1 MLASPLKPAATRR
14 LRLAV
19 LTLAGLLLGALAAY
33 PIVSTQYMPLL
44 DYPSHMARMHV
55 LLEAGRSSLL
65 DQFYLIRWRPLPDLA
80 VDLVVPLLAQIMP
93 LDWAG
98 RAFIL
103 LTMALMTGGT
113 VAVHRALFREGA
125 DRFPSWWPF
134 LSLLFLYDHILLM
147 GFLNYLFGLGL
158 ALVGFAAWL
167 RIRDGSAAARIA
179 VGTGFAI
186 AAYFAH
192 LFPFGLY
199 GLLVAGYE
207 LQQAG
212 RNRRPRDLSAIRPAI
227 PPALRPP
234 LGAAAQF
241 VVPGV

>member
-44 DYPSHMARMHV
+44 DYPNHMARMHV

-93 LDWAG
+93 PDWAG

-103 LTMALMTGGT
+103 LTMVLMTGGP
-113 VAVHRALFREGA
+113 VAGHRGLFLAGQDGPPRLGALFSHRV
-125 DRFPSWWPF
+125 
-134 LSLLFLYDHILLM
+134 LY
-147 GFLNYLFGLGL
+147 
-158 ALVGFAAWL
+158 
-167 RIRDGSAAARIA
+167 
-179 VGTGFAI
+179 
-186 AAYFAH
+186 
-192 LFPFGLY
+192 
-199 GLLVAGYE
+199 
-207 LQQAG
+207 
-212 RNRRPRDLSAIRPAI
+212 RPHS
-227 PPALRPP
+227 
-234 LGAAAQF
+234 
-241 VVPGV
+241 